1 MDDLEDL
8 DRTLRDRL
16 DAIGP
21 EARAILLHVL
31 KLPDLERVR
40 SIEEFHGDPRTRR
53 SRSSWSTSRNQLTL
67 VPSCWESFGS
77 GSYTGETR
85 SP

>member
-40 SIEEFHGDPRTRR
+40 SIGEFYADPRTQ
-53 SRSSWSTSRNQLTL
+53 TFAQLL
-67 VPSCWESFGS
+67 IDLEESPPA
-77 GSYTGETR
+77 R
-85 SP
+85 